1 MFFGKREPIQV
12 TVLVHGPAA
21 RLLKP
26 GTYDLR
32 KGDKVKALLK
42 AAGLSGSVVGLS
54 CLIEGERAELS
65 RKLTGGETVT
75 VLQMVAGG

>member
-1 MFFGKREPIQV
+1 MLFGRRDSISV
-12 TVLVHGPAA
+12 TLVVHGPAT

-26 GTYDLR
+26 GEYALR
-32 KGDKVKALLK
+32 SGDKVKALLK
-42 AAGLSGSVVGLS
+42 AAGLSGGAPGLS
-54 CLIEGERAELS
+54 CLIEGERVDLS